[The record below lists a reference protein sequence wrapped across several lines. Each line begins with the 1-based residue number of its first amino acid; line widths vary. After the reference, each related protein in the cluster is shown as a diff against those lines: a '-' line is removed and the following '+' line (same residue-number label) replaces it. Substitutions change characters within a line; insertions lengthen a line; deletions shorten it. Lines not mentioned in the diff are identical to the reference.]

1 MSQNSAEHRFA
12 PAQRQ
17 NNVLLDRLPE
27 KHSFSLAQRQND
39 VLLDRCSYKGRFAPS
54 PTGPLH
60 FGSLLTAIASYCQAH
75 SQHGQW
81 LVRIEDTDI
90 PRIQAGAETA
100 ILTALEAFGFEWDEA
115 VVFQRE
121 RLNLYEHA
129 LDQLQ
134 QQDLIYGCA
143 CSRKQLQ
150 AHDAFITAYPQT
162 CRALNLPFEQ
172 HAIRLKTNNQ
182 TICFDDLIQGHC
194 CENLS
199 NTTGDF
205 VLKRRDGII
214 SYQLAVV
221 VDDALQGITHVVRGA
236 DLLDN
241 TARQIWLGQCLQVP
255 QLKYCHIPLAM
266 TAQGQKLS
274 KQNLAKPLDLVQ
286 APQLIQQALKALNQ
300 PDVDVDTPRN
310 MLAQALGQWD
320 MGHIAKGM
328 QLEEIFE

>member
-1 MSQNSAEHRFA
+1 MRNLI
-12 PAQRQ
+12 P
-17 NNVLLDRLPE
+17 
-27 KHSFSLAQRQND
+27 
-39 VLLDRCSYKGRFAPS
+39 YKGRFAPS

-90 PRIQAGAETA
+90 LRIQAGATTA

-115 VVFQRE
+115 VVRQQD
-121 RLNLYEHA
+121 RLEYYFHA
-129 LDQLQ
+129 LEQLNNNDQ
-134 QQDLIYGCA
+134 IYACQ
-143 CSRKQLQ
+143 CSRKQLTGF
-150 AHDAFITAYPQT
+150 ATYPQT
-162 CRALNLPFEQ
+162 CRYLKLPFDQ
-172 HAIRLKTNNQ
+172 HAIRLKTSNQ

-241 TARQIWLGQCLQVP
+241 TARQIWLGHCLQVP

-274 KQNLAKPLDLVQ
+274 KQNLAKPLDLAQ

-300 PDVDVDTPRN
+300 PDVDVDTSRN
-310 MLAQALGQWD
+310 MLAQAVSQWD
-320 MGHIAKGM
+320 IDKVFRGT
-328 QLEEIFE
+328 QLNTVFE